1 MRKIEFNELKLKN
14 INDEETFYQV
24 YLKKLQKN
32 INTDN
37 NILAPIKQYEIF
49 FLNILGGKL
58 ILLNKDYINNTDNTN
73 SELFFDYSIAT
84 MKNLR
89 EDLFEKARKWAILKN
104 ENHPW
109 KNMSNEE
116 IVRSSGLYKEDVM
129 TQSSS

>member
-49 FLNILGGKL
+49 LLNILGGKL
-58 ILLNKDYINNTDNTN
+58 ILLNKDYINKVRGYT
-73 SELFFDYSIAT
+73 
-84 MKNLR
+84 
-89 EDLFEKARKWAILKN
+89 EKML
-104 ENHPW
+104 
-109 KNMSNEE
+109 
-116 IVRSSGLYKEDVM
+116 
-129 TQSSS
+129 